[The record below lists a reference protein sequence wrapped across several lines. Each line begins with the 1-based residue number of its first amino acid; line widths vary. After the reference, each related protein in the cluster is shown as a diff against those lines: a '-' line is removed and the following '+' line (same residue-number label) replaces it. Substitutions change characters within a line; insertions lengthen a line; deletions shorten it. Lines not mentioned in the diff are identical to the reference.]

1 MPCHKYLK
9 IKLLI
14 KNEVVLSTIFSGT
27 TVYYTIYSEAKILA
41 IYKPAVYFDSEKWL
55 RLQVINYAKLC
66 FDTSQDMYQNIQ
78 DFYNSE
84 FHIFE

>member
-9 IKLLI
+9 IRLLI
-14 KNEVVLSTIFSGT
+14 KIQVVLSTIFSGS

-55 RLQVINYAKLC
+55 RL
-66 FDTSQDMYQNIQ
+66 
-78 DFYNSE
+78 
-84 FHIFE
+84 